1 MGLFLVKSLTT
12 VGWAVIHVWS
22 HLSSFIV
29 HTRALLGIQ
38 LKNKNT
44 EKMLV
49 ESMEMNVCKFD
60 SFVPRTT
67 YLFLDFGNLVVT
79 P

>member
-38 LKNKNT
+38 LKQNT

-49 ESMEMNVCKFD
+49 ESREMNVYKFD
-60 SFVPRTT
+60 NFWPLTT
-67 YLFLDFGNLVVT
+67 YFFLDLGNLVAS

>member
-38 LKNKNT
+38 QKQNT

-49 ESMEMNVCKFD
+49 ES
-60 SFVPRTT
+60 R
-67 YLFLDFGNLVVT
+67 
-79 P
+79 

>member
-1 MGLFLVKSLTT
+1 MTLFSQIFNNCRMGCHPRLEPFKLIS
-12 VGWAVIHVWS
+12 
-22 HLSSFIV
+22 
-29 HTRALLGIQ
+29 ALESVVRDPT
-38 LKNKNT
+38 KKNT

-49 ESMEMNVCKFD
+49 ESMDMNVCKFD

-67 YLFLDFGNLVVT
+67 YLFLDFGNLVAS